1 MQRRFITILSSVMA
15 PKAAKNSKKDTKTGV
30 KEKEV
35 KEVKEE
41 SAINV
46 LKSGDYSIKM

>member
-1 MQRRFITILSSVMA
+1 MA
-15 PKAAKNSKKDTKTGV
+15 PKGSKSAKKDTKTGV

-35 KEVKEE
+35 KEE
-41 SAINV
+41 SAISV